1 MTKKRHIDLDL
12 PSLEEIQKRSK
23 KTPRL
28 LFDPEYALE
37 VRLKQL
43 RELER
48 QVKLRDEKNE
58 E

>member
-12 PSLEEIQKRSK
+12 PSLEEIQKVEKHSMRW
-23 KTPRL
+23 
-28 LFDPEYALE
+28 LFDPEYALQE
-37 VRLKQL
+37 RMEQL
-43 RELER
+43 RKLEK